1 MPQVRR
7 VVKRALRR
15 RFWVEAALAMLS
27 AFLVFLTAL
36 WKDWIEVVFRV
47 DPDHRSGVLEWVVVL
62 TFVAAAIACSALA
75 RREWLRSPAVPGAV

>member
-1 MPQVRR
+1 

-27 AFLVFLTAL
+27 PFLVFLTVL
-36 WKDWIEVVFRV
+36 WKDWIEIVSRV
-47 DPDHRSGVLEWVVVL
+47 DPDRHSGVLEWVVVL

-75 RREWLRSPAVPGAV
+75 RREWLRSPAVPEAV